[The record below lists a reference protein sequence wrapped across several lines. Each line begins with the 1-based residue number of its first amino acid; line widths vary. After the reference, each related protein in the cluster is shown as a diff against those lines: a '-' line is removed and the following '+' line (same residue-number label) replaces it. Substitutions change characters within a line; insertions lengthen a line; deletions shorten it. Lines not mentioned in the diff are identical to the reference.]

1 MAWCAGIGYGN
12 APLVAV
18 LRVYSYRYRL
28 DDECLESFC
37 HAPNLRA
44 LAKAAA
50 QRYRRQTNPQVIPRA
65 AAPHTSALAP
75 HWTDAIEA
83 WVKVRDKLSFRQPT
97 SYEEVMAMPLQYIV
111 SHRGAVRAG
120 HRKDK

>member
-1 MAWCAGIGYGN
+1 MARALDVTIAADGD
-12 APLVAV
+12 VATQTREA
-18 LRVYSYRYRL
+18 LL
-28 DDECLESFC
+28 

-50 QRYRRQTNPQVIPRA
+50 QRYRRQTNQQVIPRA
-65 AAPHTSALAP
+65 AAPHTSTLAP

-83 WVKVRDKLSFRQPT
+83 WVKVRDKLSFRQPA

-111 SHRGAVRAG
+111 SQRDPRRG
-120 HRKDK
+120 